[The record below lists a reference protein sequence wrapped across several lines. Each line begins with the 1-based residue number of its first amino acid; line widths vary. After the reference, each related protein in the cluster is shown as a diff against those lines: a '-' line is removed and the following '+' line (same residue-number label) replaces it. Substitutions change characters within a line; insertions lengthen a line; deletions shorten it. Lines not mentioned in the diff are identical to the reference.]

1 MINNYIY
8 DSESKTF
15 SIGSKVVGALT
26 SNKASAVQMGLG
38 LATTGI
44 GMHQA
49 MKGYGSKVRFS
60 VVFVESG
67 GPQHVS
73 VKANSPID
81 ATQQV
86 KSKHPTA
93 SKIKAFRLPDQDDQS
108 QEYYQSLS

>member
-1 MINNYIY
+1 MIDSYIY
-8 DSESKTF
+8 NSESKTF

-26 SNKASAVQMGLG
+26 SNKASAIQMGLG
-38 LATTGI
+38 LATAGI

-60 VVFVESG
+60 VVFMENGS
-67 GPQHVS
+67 PRHIS
-73 VKANSPID
+73 IKANSPIE
-81 ATQQV
+81 ASQQV
-86 KSKHPTA
+86 RSKHPTA